1 MREDLRRYLGNT
13 ETGKCRK
20 SLQYWAFEKKYKAK
34 TELYEYDKSSIH
46 LPRQEMNKSENPDE
60 SSLFGVL
67 SPEFT
72 TILLP

>member
-46 LPRQEMNKSENPDE
+46 LPRQYLPQPYGGICDE
-60 SSLFGVL
+60 GL
-67 SPEFT
+67 SGKGGDFRT
-72 TILLP
+72 V